1 MDLANAEP
9 KLVSCNANYTDFT
22 TGATQSDEIPFANK
36 QMCLI
41 FSTYMVISYLQTV
54 QQAAPFVWVQNLV
67 SQLLRGDTR
76 DCEGLMIVD
85 RVYWAVFVTGLC
97 DTVQCCAVVGADSE
111 S

>member
-54 QQAAPFVWVQNLV
+54 
-67 SQLLRGDTR
+67 
-76 DCEGLMIVD
+76 
-85 RVYWAVFVTGLC
+85 
-97 DTVQCCAVVGADSE
+97 
-111 S
+111 